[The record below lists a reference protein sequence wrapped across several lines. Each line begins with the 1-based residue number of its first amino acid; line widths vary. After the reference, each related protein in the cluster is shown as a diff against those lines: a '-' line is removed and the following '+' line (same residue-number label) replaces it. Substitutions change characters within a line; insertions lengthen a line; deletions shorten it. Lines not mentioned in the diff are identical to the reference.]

1 MPTDG
6 THREV
11 QFPECSVTTSLAM
24 APSSLTQPLARQQ
37 EAIMYLPH
45 SVDMHASRTA
55 ESKA

>member
-11 QFPECSVTTSLAM
+11 QFPARNVTTSVAM

-37 EAIMYLPH
+37 EPIRNLPD
-45 SVDMHASRTA
+45 SVDMHVSRTGHSQA
-55 ESKA
+55 